1 MPSEGH
7 YKDTQNGEKESD
19 KTMNKK
25 LVALLIPLLLLPLV
39 AFGYAHWTD
48 SITKKYKFHFGTV
61 EVEVVKWHV
70 DECNTWDANSNS
82 EVFGDE
88 VNVTEVCDSEGE
100 LIGFLIVAAPVGPNF
115 WINFTMLLHNKGR
128 LPFEVYAPVVNV
140 SGLYDRDPCWDT
152 FTPLA
157 TPPAWFVYTYQ
168 YYCHSSPGTKNDFNA
183 THYTTKIDP
192 TGRLYEP
199 SECIKVT
206 QKIWLNVQPNQT
218 ALQCHWFKVFVEIPV
233 RNSPG
238 ALYSSYHNA
247 TRGWP

>member
-1 MPSEGH
+1 VWGTLN
-7 YKDTQNGEKESD
+7 DTQNEERRVKI
-19 KTMNKK
+19 KMNKK

-48 SITKKYKFHFGTV
+48 SVIKKYKFHFGTV

-70 DECNTWDANSNS
+70 DECNAYDANSNAI
-82 EVFGDE
+82 VFGDE
-88 VNVTEVCDSEGE
+88 VNVTEVLDAEGE
-100 LIGFLIVAAPVGPNF
+100 LIGFQIAAAPVGPNF

-140 SGLYDRDPCWDT
+140 SDLYASDPCWGT

-157 TPPAWFVYTYQ
+157 TPPSWFVYTYQ
-168 YYCHSSPGTKNDFNA
+168 YYCHTPPGVKNCFNA
-183 THYTTKIDP
+183 SHYTTPIAA
-192 TGRLYEP
+192 TGRVYEP
-199 SECIKVT
+199 SECIKIT
-206 QKIWLNVQPNQT
+206 QKIWLNVQPDQA

-238 ALYSSYHNA
+238 ATYSSYHNV